1 MCINADNT
9 SSGNA
14 TKVSTVFGVAGT
26 IRLLAGESFY
36 LSIFYFLVSSKLDPS
51 LCLGTYLFVITSRE
65 EAGTFLGF
73 PIFRV
78 TAMKFLPCNGN
89 LRFATAQEVSL
100 FFFCKVSIFGVF
112 FFKVVWNAFG
122 GLCRKR
128 TKRISGLCYRH
139 LRLPQDCIFHMR
151 QI

>member
-1 MCINADNT
+1 M
-9 SSGNA
+9 
-14 TKVSTVFGVAGT
+14 
-26 IRLLAGESFY
+26 
-36 LSIFYFLVSSKLDPS
+36 
-51 LCLGTYLFVITSRE
+51 LGTYLLVITSRE

-112 FFKVVWNAFG
+112 FFK
-122 GLCRKR
+122 L
-128 TKRISGLCYRH
+128 SGMLLVACAEKGRSVF
-139 LRLPQDCIFHMR
+139 QDSVTGT
-151 QI
+151 